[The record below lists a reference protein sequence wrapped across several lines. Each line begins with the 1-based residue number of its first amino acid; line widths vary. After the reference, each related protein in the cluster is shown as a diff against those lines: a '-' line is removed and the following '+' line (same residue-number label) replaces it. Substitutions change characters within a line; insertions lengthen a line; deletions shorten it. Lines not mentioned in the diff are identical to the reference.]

1 MDTIESALSA
11 LKLGRPIII
20 VDDENRENEGDF
32 VIPAD
37 ILTPEIMN
45 LFITKGKGLVC
56 TPVSKNKAEQLGLT
70 LLSNTDPH
78 MTAFT
83 QSIDMI
89 GSTTG
94 ISAFERTA
102 TIKKMVSASSQ
113 ASDFYSPGHV
123 FPLIAKENG
132 VLERRGHT
140 EAVID
145 LCRICGFSEVG
156 VICEIINAD
165 GTMSRLPQLE
175 ILSRD
180 LEIPLISI
188 EDLVKYR
195 VENETLITLES
206 LAKLPTEFGDFKIW
220 AFSNAIDNR
229 EHIILSKGNIQNK
242 ENLLVRIHSECF
254 TGDIMHSL
262 RCDCKEQLHHALQKI
277 QEEGEGLLIYLRQEG
292 RGIGLFNKIKAYAE
306 QEKGFDTIEAN
317 HIVGYSDDLRSYE
330 IAYQFLKYFN
340 INSIRLLSNNP
351 KKIEY
356 IKNMKIPV
364 VPIALHSTINEHNKK
379 YLKTKKEKM
388 GHISL

>member
-1 MDTIESALSA
+1 MDTIENALNA
-11 LKLGRPIII
+11 LKSGQPVII

-37 ILTPEIMN
+37 TLTPEIMN
-45 LFITKGKGLVC
+45 LFITDGKGLVC
-56 TPVSKNKAEQLGLT
+56 TPVSKQKARQLGLT

-102 TIKKMVSASSQ
+102 TIKKMASISAQ

-145 LCRICGFSEVG
+145 LCRMCGFSEVG
-156 VICEIINAD
+156 VICEIINSD

-180 LEIPLISI
+180 LGIPLISI

-206 LAKLPTEFGDFKIW
+206 RAKLPTEFGDFEIW
-220 AFSNAIDNR
+220 AFSNVIDNK
-229 EHIILSKGNIQNK
+229 EHIILSKGDIQNK

-262 RCDCKEQLHHALQKI
+262 RCDCKEQLHHALRKI

-317 HIVGYSDDLRSYE
+317 HIIGYSDDLRSYE

-340 INSIRLLSNNP
+340 IRSIRLLSNNP
-351 KKIEY
+351 EKIQY
-356 IKNMKIPV
+356 IKGMKIPV
-364 VPIALHSTINEHNKK
+364 SPIAMQSTINEHNKI